1 MTARAIIDGSPVA
14 RGMASR
20 YAARA
25 QMIHDRLDGL
35 AGLHVHRP
43 EAGMFALLDIRA
55 TGQSGQ
61 DFANAMLNE
70 TGVAALPGESF
81 GTALAGWLRLALTQ
95 PDHLTAEAC
104 TRIASFATK
113 TMKGSA

>member
-1 MTARAIIDGSPVA
+1 MA

-35 AGLHVHRP
+35 AGLRVHRP
-43 EAGMFALLDIRA
+43 QAGMFALLDIRA

-61 DFANAMLNE
+61 VFANALLNE

-81 GTALAGWLRLALTQ
+81 GKSLAGWLRLALTQ

-104 TRIASFATK
+104 ARIAGFATK
-113 TMKGSA
+113 NTGDSA